1 MVDTPLLA
9 RLGALARRR
18 PGTIAVS
25 LLAVSSVSLWIYT
38 GVHGALVELAATNL
52 RSRLAAEVVTLD
64 VWIREKQTNV
74 ERWAADPRVLAP
86 SRLLL
91 QAEAQGPD
99 ALQRA
104 CGGDA
109 GAALIAA
116 INSLR
121 LSDAATAVHLVS
133 PSGRILAARHARK
146 CGHAIEPARLGPYRR
161 ALAGRASFAPPF
173 TDDGRIGVVGSPDVT
188 PAEAAQPKVWIA
200 APVRDAGGEIVAVLD
215 IGKPARER
223 FSSLFVALRSG
234 ETGEAY
240 AFDRRGVLLTESRFG
255 DALVEAGLI
264 RVGQST
270 ILTVPLVDRRAG
282 EAVPPLT
289 RIIARALDRS
299 ATPGAELS
307 GVILQPYGDYVG
319 QRVVGAWQWLPD
331 WDFGV
336 VVEIGESE
344 ALAPLRRLEQA
355 FGVLALLVGT
365 ATFGFVVA
373 LLRAER
379 FRSELVA
386 AQREAQRVGNY
397 ELFEEI
403 GSGGVARVHRA
414 QHRLLKRPTAVK
426 IIHLHQAS
434 DELLARFDREV
445 RLTSQLMHPN
455 TIEIY
460 DYGRTPEGLPF
471 YAMELLDGLTLQQL
485 VERHGRFGVARTVHV
500 LLGVAGSLSEA
511 HDRGLVHRDVTP
523 ANIMLCYKGG
533 EYDFPKLLDFGLI
546 KDVRSPHTRD
556 LTRAL
561 RVLGTPAYMAPERI
575 ERADSSDVRSDLYA
589 LGAVAFFLLTGRP
602 PFAGESDLALAYQ
615 VVHAP
620 VPSLEGQTIEPVPA
634 ALSWLIA
641 ACLHKEPGERP
652 QSAAQI
658 IGVLDSLAAQFP
670 WTNSDA
676 RTWWEAHAPRA
687 TPAQTAGVG

>member
-1 MVDTPLLA
+1 MADASFLA

-18 PGTIAVS
+18 PGTIAAA

-38 GVHGALVELAATNL
+38 GVRSALVELAATNL

-86 SRLLL
+86 ARALL

-99 ALQRA
+99 ALRSA
-104 CGGDA
+104 CAGSA

-116 INSLR
+116 IDALR
-121 LSDAATAVHLVS
+121 LSEVATAVHLVS
-133 PSGRILAARHARK
+133 PSGRILAARHTRK
-146 CGHAIEPARLGPYRR
+146 CGHAIEAARLDPYRR
-161 ALAGRASFAPPF
+161 ALQGKAGFVPPF
-173 TDDGRIGVVGSPDVT
+173 TDDGRIGTVGGADAP
-188 PAEAAQPKVWIA
+188 PAEAADPKVWIA
-200 APVRDAGGEIVAVLD
+200 APVRDAGGESMAVLD

-234 ETGEAY
+234 DTGEAY

-255 DALVEAGLI
+255 DALFEAGLI
-264 RVGQST
+264 RFGQST
-270 ILTVPLVDRRAG
+270 ILNVPLVDRRSAD
-282 EAVPPLT
+282 AAPPLT
-289 RIIARALDRS
+289 RIIAKALEQAAR
-299 ATPGAELS
+299 PGAQLS
-307 GVILQPYGDYVG
+307 GVMLQPYGDYVG
-319 QRVVGAWQWLPD
+319 QLVVGAWQWLPE

-386 AQREAQRVGNY
+386 AKQEAQRVGNY

-426 IIHLHQAS
+426 IIHLHQAN

-445 RLTSQLMHPN
+445 RLSSQLMHPN

-546 KDVRSPHTRD
+546 KDVRSAHTRD

-575 ERADSSDVRSDLYA
+575 ERSDSADVRSDLYA
-589 LGAVAFFLLTGRP
+589 LGAVAFFLLAGRA
-602 PFAGESDLALAYQ
+602 PFSGDSDLALAYQ
-615 VVHAP
+615 VVHGP
-620 VPSLEGQTIEPVPA
+620 IPSLDGQTVEPVPA
-634 ALSWLIA
+634 ALSALVA
-641 ACLHKEPGERP
+641 ACLQKEPEQRP

-658 IGVLDSLAAQFP
+658 IGVLDALAAQHP

-676 RTWWEAHAPRA
+676 RAWWEAHAPRA
-687 TPAQTAGVG
+687 APAPSVAAG